1 MSGIDLFLEVLR
13 KLQTQLLEVL
23 RKLQTQLVV
32 FLRRQEKVMVRCARY
47 NAMRQGTDKLDLITL
62 YQAHLTMTGTRT
74 HNFRGDM
81 D

>member
-32 FLRRQEKVMVRCARY
+32 FLRRQETGHGEMCSIQRY
-47 NAMRQGTDKLDLITL
+47 ETRHRQT
-62 YQAHLTMTGTRT
+62 
-74 HNFRGDM
+74 
-81 D
+81 